1 MHHHISCDDHTPFL
15 YPEKDGRVQSQQS
28 EACQRSTIADFF
40 SLMLPVSKRQRSN
53 LLETVEFL
61 KDPKQFARLGGKMPT
76 GVLLVGPLGAGS
88 GR

>member
-1 MHHHISCDDHTPFL
+1 
-15 YPEKDGRVQSQQS
+15 
-28 EACQRSTIADFF
+28 
-40 SLMLPVSKRQRSN
+40 MLPVSKRQRAN